1 MATAIP
7 SFQQIIPYGLGLQEG
22 VNYLGLTPSA
32 NVQWDYR
39 PPADYDPAKAY
50 EEFTKRTPQTGLL
63 SFGAIVSGQNLPS
76 YWEKNPEY
84 LIDPETGL
92 NQAAYNKYL
101 SDQVSSAIAQERQR
115 SLDVKNF
122 LSSTEGKK
130 YVLQQQYDLFSGE
143 TPLGEL
149 VPTRKYVTDFNY
161 GFNAPSGKY
170 PAHGKKWQEDFTN
183 YYNQFGG
190 PQFGTAYRDETG
202 NLVIP
207 ALGGIAGKG
216 LGVFSPYL
224 FDTQI
229 LNDIKSTNPELYDF
243 GTKWNEQVKA
253 AQTWPDKLMSRY
265 SLFENSIPQGYVAPE
280 KHKTVKYGA
289 KFGGEPGAQAIGK
302 TNNNPIPNT
311 PGAGLWVY
319 GIDPENPSDIVK
331 AYNRM
336 WGTDANGKLVW
347 TGPQELRQWAPTK
360 AEDGSWKKAQS
371 LDDLYKFGSE
381 LDAYYRV
388 LAQKID
394 LPKRGIMD
402 SIAGKV
408 ILGALTSAATGG
420 LGTIVGGLT
429 GSAAAG
435 NLASLGA
442 SAAIGGAQ
450 GGLEGALTS
459 ALGSAVGTGI
469 DQAGGLG
476 NIGDFVSDPF
486 GNIGAAY
493 GLGDST
499 FSGLNFS
506 GMEEAAQVGPG
517 SIAQVTPP
525 SSIGQNVISTDYAG
539 GIPHEVVEV
548 FADPGDIS
556 QLAGGGWGSTAGGAA
571 GSAIGQILTGNG
583 AAGAGSLDVGGLLDT
598 GAPAIGS
605 SGSPTGNIQSVVPG
619 AGTSMG
625 SGQPGA
631 TPYGEVGPEGLPTG
645 QPGSYSDASGAGMTG
660 GPQGGLLTDMTDEE
674 MLALAGAGLL
684 GGAALLGGTGS
695 GTTGYGA
702 GGDGTGGDG
711 TGGDGTGGDGNFRFN
726 FPSFDFG
733 AAPQVMGDLGE
744 LLSGGKVGAKTKG
757 GKSPYKRIKSPPRRR
772 GITVRRA

>member
-1 MATAIP
+1 MATYADLNFTPFTYTRDEWDGP
-7 SFQQIIPYGLGLQEG
+7 SG
-22 VNYLGLTPSA
+22 A
-32 NVQWDYR
+32 NLI
-39 PPADYDPAKAY
+39 
-50 EEFTKRTPQTGLL
+50 T
-63 SFGAIVSGQNLPS
+63 SFGQGKSSGG
-76 YWEKNPEY
+76 
-84 LIDPETGL
+84 ETFRQWL
-92 NQAAYNKYL
+92 DRTNAEAQ
-101 SDQVSSAIAQERQR
+101 SVVAQEAARIKQIQ
-115 SLDVKNF
+115 DWKN
-122 LSSTEGKK
+122 SPEGQAQI
-130 YVLQQQYDLFSGE
+130 VRNQYDLFSGRQPE
-143 TPLGEL
+143 RLQYYE
-149 VPTRKYVTDFNY
+149 
-161 GFNAPSGKY
+161 S
-170 PAHGKKWQEDFTN
+170 PAEYQN
-183 YYNQFGG
+183 YYITSPFSSGFTTPTIHDPYQGAEYQKAWTDYYKQFL
-190 PQFGTAYRDETG
+190 PY
-202 NLVIP
+202 
-207 ALGGIAGKG
+207 
-216 LGVFSPYL
+216 GVESTTEFSPL
-224 FDTQI
+224 ATM
-229 LNDIKSTNPELYDF
+229 LNSQAIGSFSKLMQPGGEMSMTPVANQPGYKFYTGFSKEQLDAVKNDPELYQF
-243 GTKWNEQVKA
+243 ATNWNTQVQA
-253 AQTWPDKLMSRY
+253 AEDWGVKLQNPY
-265 SLFENSIPQGYVAPE
+265 SPFLELTPADYVAPE

-319 GIDPENPSDIVK
+319 GIDPENPSSIAN
-331 AYNRM
+331 AYNKIFFR
-336 WGTDANGKLVW
+336 GGDAGAKEALAAF
-347 TGPQELRQWAPTK
+347 APK
-360 AEDGSWKKAQS
+360 QNKDGSWEKRTS
-371 LDDLYKFGSE
+371 IDDLYKFGSE
-381 LDAYYRV
+381 LDAYYRG

-459 ALGSAVGTGI
+459 ALGSAVGAGI

-493 GLGDST
+493 GLGDSA

-517 SIAQVTPP
+517 SVAQNTSASLNPNSLSGNQEFYAP
-525 SSIGQNVISTDYAG
+525 SFGNADNYMGEVVISA
-539 GIPHEVVEV
+539 P
-548 FADPGDIS
+548 AGDIS
-556 QLAGGGWGSTAGGAA
+556 QIAGGGFGSAAGGAA
-571 GSAIGQILTGNG
+571 GSTIGQILTGNG

-605 SGSPTGNIQSVVPG
+605 PGSPTGNIQSVVPG

-631 TPYGEVGPEGLPTG
+631 TPYGEIGPEGLPTG
-645 QPGSYSDASGAGMTG
+645 QPGPYSDAYGAGMTG
-660 GPQGGLLTDMTDEE
+660 GPQGGLLTDMTNEE
-674 MLALAGAGLL
+674 MLAAAGAGLL
-684 GGAALLGGTGS
+684 GGAALFGGAGSGATGDGATAAPYGGEVY

-702 GGDGTGGDG
+702 GGDGMGGDG
-711 TGGDGTGGDGNFRFN
+711 TGGDGAGGDGNFRFN